1 SRFANQ
7 LQQGITQKEQEL
19 NEANTSFSK
28 EKIAKL
34 SAKLKRAKTKFEHAM
49 ASAMRSA
56 AEHGHIDLIKYAL
69 KKQFISINQK
79 CEYTTLLAQATES
92 GQDNLMQFLLDN
104 GADPEEGLYI
114 ILIRIVNS
122 SYNSILKHILKPGVF
137 TLLKA
142 IEKRGEL
149 KSIKLIQQCSVNGR
163 LDLLVRL
170 FDLDQGRLI
179 KPDTIQKLLSK
190 DCPVKC
196 RNFLQKKLAQ
206 AQSAIALKASA
217 EEQPN
222 DSSSDEA
229 EDFFRAGF
237 QHPAPRI
244 EFAHSHFF
252 ASTAFQATATDQAE
266 EQPNDSSSDEA
277 EDFFR
282 AGFQH
287 PAPRIEFAHS
297 HFFASAAFQ
306 ATVTEQA
313 EEQPNDSS
321 SDEAEDFFRAGFQHP
336 APRIEFAHSH
346 FFASA
351 AFQATVTDQ
360 DDKATKHTEVSFGG

>member
-1 SRFANQ
+1 FYSICEPEFQARPEPENELELLRWAVLRNRGKPDELTLETIGLALEGGLSDLSREFLTSPEIQVSYNVIELRQLLTSAMRSGQRDIMTAYDNFMADCKKLNSANESIVDLVEESQDIYSLLKFAALEGIIPIFNQ
-7 LQQGITQKEQEL
+7 LANRLQQEITQKEQEL
-19 NEANTSFSK
+19 NETQTSFSK

-34 SAKLKRAKTKFEHAM
+34 SANLKRAKTKFEDAM

-92 GQDNLMQFLLDN
+92 RQDNLMQFLLDN

-229 EDFFRAGF
+229 EDFF
-237 QHPAPRI
+237 
-244 EFAHSHFF
+244 
-252 ASTAFQATATDQAE
+252 
-266 EQPNDSSSDEA
+266 
-277 EDFFR
+277 
-282 AGFQH
+282 
-287 PAPRIEFAHS
+287 
-297 HFFASAAFQ
+297 
-306 ATVTEQA
+306 
-313 EEQPNDSS
+313 
-321 SDEAEDFFRAGFQHP
+321 
-336 APRIEFAHSH
+336 
-346 FFASA
+346 
-351 AFQATVTDQ
+351 
-360 DDKATKHTEVSFGG
+360 